1 MDWIPENEDGEQVDP
16 APADTPRPHSHRRI
30 LRVFPVLALVLAV
43 GSTGYF
49 IGRANQNTTSAV
61 AKGGTTHPR
70 FPSVGNGNFGNFGDN
85 SEAPT
90 TPSTNAP
97 SSKADAAAAKIATS
111 VDPGLV
117 DITTQLS
124 YQQSSA
130 TGTGMIVSS
139 NGLILTNNH
148 VIDGATSISVR
159 DVATGKVYKATVVGY
174 DDSSDV
180 AVLQL
185 KNASGLTAITTNTSA
200 VTKGESVVGIGN
212 AGGAGG
218 TPSYAAGSVL
228 AVSQSITAGDA
239 GNPTGSETLT
249 GMIEFNAGIQAG
261 DSGGALVNAKG
272 QVIGMD
278 TAASSANNGPV
289 FNSDSSTTTQAFAI
303 PISTALAIATSIEH
317 GSSSSTVH
325 IGATAFLGIQADGAS
340 SSRYGGID
348 NAPQG
353 TTSGVTVAGTVA
365 GGPAATSALT
375 SGDVIVSVNGQ
386 SVTTI
391 TSLDKILQ
399 TLKPG
404 NTVSVGYT
412 NTSGAQATLQLAL
425 GSGPPQ

>member
-1 MDWIPENEDGEQVDP
+1 LS
-16 APADTPRPHSHRRI
+16 A
-30 LRVFPVLALVLAV
+30 LALVLAI

-49 IGRANQNTTSAV
+49 LGRANQNSTSAV
-61 AKGGTTHPR
+61 AKTATTHPQL
-70 FPSVGNGNFGNFGDN
+70 PSVGNGNFGNFGGLPDG
-85 SEAPT
+85 PT
-90 TPSTNAP
+90 TPDGSAASP
-97 SSKADAAAAKIATS
+97 KADPAAAKIASS
-111 VDPGLV
+111 VDSGLV
-117 DITTQLS
+117 DITTKLS
-124 YQQSSA
+124 YQQNSA
-130 TGTGMIVSS
+130 AGTGMIVSS

-159 DVATGKVYKATVVGY
+159 DVATGKVYQATVVGY
-174 DDSSDV
+174 DASSDV

-185 KNASGLTAITTNTSA
+185 KNASGLTTITTNTSA

-212 AGGAGG
+212 AGGASG

-249 GMIEFNAGIQAG
+249 GMIEFNADIQAG

-325 IGATAFLGIQADGAS
+325 IGATAFLGIEADGGS
-340 SSRYGGID
+340 SSPFGGVGG
-348 NAPQG
+348 APQG
-353 TTSGVTVAGTVA
+353 ATSGVTVAGTVA
-365 GGPAATSALT
+365 GGPAAKSALT
-375 SGDVIVSVNGQ
+375 AGDVITSANGQ
-386 SVTTI
+386 SVSTI

-404 NTVSVGYT
+404 DTVSVDYT
-412 NTSGAQATLQLAL
+412 NTSGVQATLQLVL

>member
-1 MDWIPENEDGEQVDP
+1 MESITEHEDGTQ
-16 APADTPRPHSHRRI
+16 ADTVSPNPPRQHSYGLI
-30 LRVFPVLALVLAV
+30 VRVLSALALVLAI
-43 GSTGYF
+43 GTTGYLL
-49 IGRANQNTTSAV
+49 GHANHNTTNAV
-61 AKGGTTHPR
+61 AKSGTSLPQ
-70 FPSVGNGNFGNFGDN
+70 FPSVGNGNFGNFPGFSN
-85 SEAPT
+85 GAT
-90 TPSTNAP
+90 TPPVSAP

-117 DITTQLS
+117 DISTQLS

-130 TGTGMIVSS
+130 AGTGMIVSS
-139 NGLILTNNH
+139 SGLILTNNH
-148 VIDGATSISVR
+148 VIDGATSITVR
-159 DVATGKVYKATVVGY
+159 DVASGKVYQATVVGY
-174 DDSSDV
+174 DNSSDI

-185 KNASGLTAITTNTSA
+185 KNASGLTTITTDTNA
-200 VTKGESVVGIGN
+200 ATKGESVVGIGN

-228 AVSQSITAGDA
+228 AVGKSITASDA
-239 GNPTGSETLT
+239 GNATGSETLT
-249 GMIEFNAGIQAG
+249 GMIEFNADIQPG
-261 DSGGALVNAKG
+261 DSGGPLVNAKG

-278 TAASSANNGPV
+278 TAAAANNGPV
-289 FNSDSSTTTQAFAI
+289 FNADNSTTTQAFAI

-325 IGATAFLGIQADGAS
+325 IGATAFLGIEADGAAS
-340 SSRYGGID
+340 SSFGGIG

-375 SGDVIVSVNGQ
+375 AGDVITSVNGQ

-391 TSLDKILQ
+391 TSLDEILQ

-404 NTVSVGYT
+404 DKVSVVYT
-412 NTSGAQATLQLAL
+412 ATNGTQATLELAL

>member
-16 APADTPRPHSHRRI
+16 TPANTPRPHSHRRI
-30 LRVFPVLALVLAV
+30 LRLLSALALVLAV

-61 AKGGTTHPR
+61 AKSGTTHPR

-85 SEAPT
+85 SNAPT

-124 YQQSSA
+124 YQQSTA
-130 TGTGMIVSS
+130 AGTGLIVSS

-185 KNASGLTAITTNTSA
+185 KNASGLTTITTNTSA

-249 GMIEFNAGIQAG
+249 GLIEFNADIQAG

-303 PISTALAIATSIEH
+303 PISTALAVATSIEH

-325 IGATAFLGIQADGAS
+325 IGATAFLGIEADGAS
-340 SSRYGGID
+340 SSRFGGIG

-375 SGDVIVSVNGQ
+375 AGDVIVSVNGQ